1 MSLIART
8 CQQVRICSL
17 WYLMIIHSI
26 LYVIF
31 PHCYPYFIRNFQ
43 QLRVDIADK
52 IVQVYPY
59 SLGTPFN
66 PPSTVS
72 LPYPVKLVPKEKF
85 DFYTARQSFNLYSL
99 LTNPMVLFAIGGLGL
114 LAVSSFVDVKAL
126 QEAAK
131 QMDEP

>member
-1 MSLIART
+1 MT
-8 CQQVRICSL
+8 
-17 WYLMIIHSI
+17 IHSI
-26 LYVIF
+26 LYVTSL
-31 PHCYPYFIRNFQ
+31 HCHPCFIRKYFQ
-43 QLRVDIADK
+43 QMRVDIADK

-99 LTNPMVLFAIGGLGL
+99 LTNPMVLFAIGGLAL
-114 LAVSSFVDVKAL
+114 FAVNSFVDVKAL
-126 QEAAK
+126 QEAAN